1 MSQQQILVIEDDAA
15 LRTEIIEFL
24 VRRRHR
30 PTGCGTLAEATA
42 ALEIMIPDAVL
53 SDINL
58 PDGDGVNFCMH
69 NAPRFPA
76 TMWLLMSGNDDLVR
90 LGGQLK
96 GIGGAKP
103 TFAIVEKPVPLR
115 LLDRFIAGIGSAPP
129 FGHRAGDGR
138 RNGGDG
144 RLKRSATSGQFTR
157 ADRRN

>member
-1 MSQQQILVIEDDAA
+1 MKMSEQQILVIEDDAA

-24 VRRRHR
+24 GRRRHR

-129 FGHRAGDGR
+129 LVIEPVTAV
-138 RNGGDG
+138 
-144 RLKRSATSGQFTR
+144 ATAAT
-157 ADRRN
+157 AA

>member
-1 MSQQQILVIEDDAA
+1 MITAKRTGRKNAIIGTVSLGGKAA
-15 LRTEIIEFL
+15 AFFS
-24 VRRRHR
+24 
-30 PTGCGTLAEATA
+30 A

-129 FGHRAGDGR
+129 SVIEPVTAV
-138 RNGGDG
+138 
-144 RLKRSATSGQFTR
+144 ATAAT
-157 ADRRN
+157 AA